1 MLTLAAILAFV
12 SVPYALYVYLNSSR
26 DSESTKEERKKI
38 ETCE

>member
-12 SVPYALYVYLNSSR
+12 SVPYALDVHFNSSC
-26 DSESTKEERKKI
+26 DSESTKEERTKI